1 MSKRQ
6 PLATYQGTDTS
17 WILEF
22 RDEGEQLLNLDTDVT
37 AIEAKFAED
46 VGEAALFTL
55 TIGSGIELLVQT
67 GDTLGHAKMT
77 VTSAQLGTKLGKHK
91 WHAKSTN
98 VAGLKKM
105 SIPPSAFTILE
116 VID

>member
-6 PLATYQGTDTS
+6 PLAVFQGTDTS

-55 TIGSGIELLVQT
+55 TLGSGIVKLTQS
-67 GDTLGHAKMT
+67 GDTLGQAKMT
-77 VTSAQLGTKLGKHK
+77 VTSVQLGTKLGKHK

-98 VAGLKKM
+98 AAAEEKM